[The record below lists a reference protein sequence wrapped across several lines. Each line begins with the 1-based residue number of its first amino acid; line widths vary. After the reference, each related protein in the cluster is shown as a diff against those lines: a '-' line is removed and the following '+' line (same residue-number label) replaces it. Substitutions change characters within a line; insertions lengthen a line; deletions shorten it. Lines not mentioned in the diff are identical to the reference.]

1 MDVFRLRDK
10 LIDDYS
16 AYVRSFLRIRD
27 DRIREYVDQR
37 LDEGLLWP
45 DPLVQLNPSYAFG
58 HWIDE
63 LVDAGRLHPL
73 CRDIFRIKRD
83 DGTSKAMR
91 VYVHQEEAILAA
103 NAGDSYVLTTGTGS
117 GKSLAYII
125 PIVDHVLR
133 RGSGRG
139 IQALIVYPMNAL
151 ANSQVGEL
159 EKFLLQGF
167 DSPPVTF
174 KRYTGQEDEAE
185 RADML
190 QNPPDILLTNYV
202 MLELILTRVWE
213 RPLIEA
219 MHALKFLVLD
229 ELHTYRG
236 RQGADVALLV
246 RRLRDYAE
254 AEKIQCLGTSAT
266 LADTSSTADPREGV
280 ARVASE
286 LFGVT
291 VKTDRVITETL
302 RRQSPKP
309 PEGQQYLGAL
319 RTRLRTSAPVDR
331 SYHQF
336 LSDPLTQWIEST
348 FGLSEDRTG
357 KLVRARPQP
366 VTGQTGASAKL
377 AEITGIDVERCAT
390 AIRQQ
395 LLAGYE
401 ILDPETELPVL
412 AFRINQFI
420 SRGDTAYASLEDP
433 DKRVITTEGQQFVPG
448 DRGRILLPLV
458 FCRECG
464 QEFYA
469 VTRKAVADGTGFRYV
484 ARNLQSTR
492 PESPEEEYGYLY
504 SQPDSPWLESE
515 LDLNLLPSDWIDEQS
530 ATRRVT
536 RSRRDRV
543 PVLVHVNSAG
553 FEDPEGVP
561 YRYVGRRFDFC
572 PNCGV
577 AYDARQGDY
586 AKLASLD
593 AGGRSSATTTLGLSV
608 MRAMDQ
614 DETPRQARKLLS
626 FTDNRQD
633 AALQSGHLNDFVEVG
648 LLRAAVFRAAQM
660 AGPQGLRHED
670 LPQAVFSAL
679 DLPFERYASN
689 PEVRYQARAE
699 TERALRSVLSYR
711 VYHDLRR
718 GWRINSPNLEQSG
731 LLVIEYES
739 LDELCADEGIWQ
751 EKHAALVSAA
761 PETRKAIATA
771 LLDHLRRSLA
781 IDEPALT
788 AEEQER
794 IRLLSQSRLAGPWAL
809 DEEERLETAARAYP
823 RSKLDADYGGN
834 LFLSE
839 RSGFGL
845 YLRRTDT
852 FPEYAG
858 NISGTETASI
868 IKQLLKALLVAGLV
882 RVVDEADSEAPGFQ
896 ACAGTFIWK
905 AGDGSVAFRDPI
917 RVPHASSEGASTN
930 PYFVDVYKNRS
941 RELSNVVAAEH
952 TAQVHP
958 QVREEREIQFRA
970 GNLPILFCSPTME
983 LGIDIAQ
990 LNVVNMRNVPPSPA
1004 NYAQRAGRAGRSGQP
1019 ALVYTYC
1026 TRGSP
1031 HDQYYFRHAVDMV
1044 SGAVAQPRL
1053 DLTNEDLVLA
1063 HLDAVWLS
1071 ETRASL
1077 HHSLRDL
1084 LELSGT
1090 HPSLELLDSV
1100 RADLSSELAK
1110 KRAATRF
1117 TRILETFSAELAS
1130 AAWYDDDWLSR
1141 NLANVVQRFDAACD
1155 RWRSLYRAALMQA
1168 QAQNAIIQDAS
1179 RSAGDKAQARR
1190 LRAEAEQQLALLTS
1204 DSGDAVFQSDFYS
1217 YRYFASEGFLPGYS
1231 FPRLPLSAYIPARH
1245 GHIGRDEFLS
1255 RPRFLAISEF
1265 GPRSIIYHEGSR
1277 YIVNRVILPVRESE
1291 DGTLTRRAKICSAC
1305 GYLHPIAGSSD
1316 GPDRCENCGVEL
1328 PTGLSGMLRMQN
1340 VSTKRRDRINCDE
1353 EERTRMGYDLV
1364 STVRFAE
1371 KAGSRLEQRAVARSD
1386 SGDMILSLSYGHAA
1400 TIWRI
1405 NRGWR
1410 RRQKDSP
1417 LGFVLDMERG
1427 YWQKN
1432 QDDEGDTDDPLSPR
1446 TERVIPF
1453 VEDRRNCLLITFPEG
1468 QSLEVMA
1475 SLEPALSAGIQL
1487 LYQVEQDELAAEPL
1501 PDANNRAVIMLY
1513 EAAEGGAG
1521 VLKQLVDD
1529 PAALP
1534 RVARAALEICH
1545 FDPDTGQ
1552 DIGRQGDN
1560 PCEAACYD
1568 CLMSYY
1574 NQRDHELLDRHLI
1587 RDLLM
1592 QLAQATVEISP
1603 GPEPREE
1610 RLRRLLALCESVL
1623 ERQWLELVD
1632 RLQLRLPDEAQRN
1645 INECFVRPDFYYRE
1659 HRVAIFVDGPD
1670 HNSSEERRRDR
1681 QAEERLMDAGYSFIR
1696 FSLPISGWEGILR
1709 QHPYLFGTP
1718 T

>member
-1 MDVFRLRDK
+1 M
-10 LIDDYS
+10 
-16 AYVRSFLRIRD
+16 
-27 DRIREYVDQR
+27 
-37 LDEGLLWP
+37 
-45 DPLVQLNPSYAFG
+45 NPSYAFG

-63 LVDAGRLHPL
+63 LADLGQIHPL
-73 CRDIFRIKRD
+73 CKDIFRIKRD
-83 DGTSKAMR
+83 DGTSKALRM
-91 VYVHQEEAILAA
+91 YVHQEEAIQAA

-125 PIVDHVLR
+125 PIVNHVLR
-133 RGSGRG
+133 RGSGKG
-139 IQALIVYPMNAL
+139 IQALVVYPMNAL

-159 EKFLLQGF
+159 EKYLQQGF
-167 DSPPVTF
+167 DRPPVTF
-174 KRYTGQEDEAE
+174 MRYTGQEDEAE
-185 RADML
+185 RADIL

-202 MLELILTRVWE
+202 MLELILTRVRE
-213 RPLIEA
+213 RPLIA
-219 MHALKFLVLD
+219 SMHGLKFLVLD

-254 AEKIQCLGTSAT
+254 AKNIQCVGTSAT

-280 ARVASE
+280 ARVASQ

-291 VKTDRVITETL
+291 VKPDRVFTETL

-309 PEGQQYLGAL
+309 NEGEEFVRSLRSRLGA
-319 RTRLRTSAPVDR
+319 SAPVER
-331 SYHQF
+331 SYLQF

-348 FGLSEDRTG
+348 FGLSEDRAG

-366 VTGQTGASAKL
+366 VSGQAGASAKL
-377 AEITGIDVERCAT
+377 ADLTGVDVEACAT
-390 AIRQQ
+390 ALRQQ
-395 LLAGYE
+395 LLAGYQT
-401 ILDPETELPVL
+401 LDPETELPVL
-412 AFRINQFI
+412 AFRVNQFI
-420 SRGDTAYASLEDP
+420 SRGDTAYASLDDP
-433 DKRVITTEGQQFVPG
+433 ETRHVTTEGQVFVPG
-448 DRGRILLPLV
+448 DRARILLPLV

-484 ARNLQSTR
+484 ARDLQSTR
-492 PESPEEEYGYLY
+492 PESLEEEHGYLY
-504 SQPDSPWLESE
+504 SEPDSPWLESE
-515 LDLNLLPSDWIDEQS
+515 LDLDLLPSDWIDEQS

-543 PVLVHVNSAG
+543 PVLVHVNNG
-553 FEDPEGVP
+553 GYENPEGAP
-561 YRYVGRRFDFC
+561 YRYVGKRFDFC

-577 AYDARQGDY
+577 AYDARQRDY

-608 MRAMDQ
+608 IRAMDQ
-614 DETPRQARKLLS
+614 EETPRQARKLLS

-648 LLRAAVFRAAQM
+648 LLRGAVFRAAQT
-660 AGPQGLRHED
+660 AGLQGLRHED
-670 LPQAVFSAL
+670 LPQAVFVAL
-679 DLPFERYASN
+679 DLSFDRYASN
-689 PEVRYQARAE
+689 AEVRYLARAE

-739 LDELCADEGIWQ
+739 LDELCADEDIWHA
-751 EKHAALVSAA
+751 KHAALVSAT
-761 PETRKAIATA
+761 PETRKAICTA

-781 IDEPALT
+781 IDEPALMS
-788 AEEQER
+788 EEQER

-809 DEEERLETAARAYP
+809 DEEEKLETAARAFP
-823 RSKLDADYGGN
+823 RSKRDADYGGN
-834 LFLSE
+834 LFVSD

-845 YLRRTDT
+845 HLRRRDT
-852 FPEYAG
+852 FPDYSDT
-858 NISGTETASI
+858 ISSTETVTI
-868 IKQLLKALLVAGLV
+868 IKQIFRALLVAGLV
-882 RVVDEADSEAPGFQ
+882 RIVDEEDAEAPGYQ

-905 AGDGSVAFRDPI
+905 AGDGTVAFRDPI
-917 RVPHASSEGASTN
+917 RVPHGSSEGASTN
-930 PYFVDVYKNRS
+930 PYFVDVYRNRS
-941 RELSNVVAAEH
+941 RELSNVTAAEH
-952 TAQVHP
+952 TAQVHS
-958 QVREEREIQFRA
+958 QVREEREGQFRS
-970 GNLPILFCSPTME
+970 GSLPILFCSPTME

-1004 NYAQRAGRAGRSGQP
+1004 NYAQRGGRAGRSGQP

-1044 SGAVAQPRL
+1044 AGAVAPPHL
-1053 DLTNEDLVLA
+1053 DLANEDLVLA

-1077 HHSLRDL
+1077 HHSLCDL
-1084 LELSGT
+1084 LDVLGPE
-1090 HPSLELLDSV
+1090 PSLELLESV
-1100 RADLSSELAK
+1100 RADLSSESAK
-1110 KRAATRF
+1110 QRAAQRF
-1117 TRILETFSAELAS
+1117 TRILTTFGPELAD
-1130 AAWYDDDWLSR
+1130 AAWYDDGWLSR
-1141 NLANVVQRFDAACD
+1141 NLANIVQRFDAACD
-1155 RWRSLYRAALMQA
+1155 RWRSLYRAAQKQA
-1168 QAQNAIIQDAS
+1168 QVQHAIIQDAS
-1179 RSAGDKAQARR
+1179 RSASDKAQARR
-1190 LRAEAEQQLALLTS
+1190 LRAEAEQQQALLTS
-1204 DSGDAVFQSDFYS
+1204 DSGDAIFQSDFYS

-1231 FPRLPLSAYIPARH
+1231 FPRLPLSAYIPARR
-1245 GHIGRDEFLS
+1245 GRIGRDEFLS

-1277 YIVNRVILPVRESE
+1277 YIVNRVILPISE
-1291 DGTLTRRAKICSAC
+1291 GEDSTLTRRAKICAAC
-1305 GYLHPIAGSSD
+1305 GYLHPLAGSSD
-1316 GPDRCENCGVEL
+1316 GQDKCENCGADL
-1328 PTGLSGMLRMQN
+1328 PVGISGMLRMQN

-1364 STVRFAE
+1364 STVRYAQ
-1371 KAGSRLEQRAVARSD
+1371 KGGRDIVQRAAAKSD
-1386 SGDMILSLSYGHAA
+1386 DGEVLLSLSYGHAA

-1427 YWQKN
+1427 YWQRN

-1446 TERVIPF
+1446 TERVIPY
-1453 VEDRRNCLLITFPEG
+1453 VEDRRNCLLITFPDS
-1468 QSLEVMA
+1468 QPLEVMA
-1475 SLEPALSAGIQL
+1475 SLEPALQAGIQL

-1529 PAALP
+1529 PTALP

-1545 FDPDTGQ
+1545 FDPDTGT
-1552 DIGRQGDN
+1552 DVGRQGDN

-1587 RDLLM
+1587 RDLLK

-1603 GPEPREE
+1603 GGDCREE
-1610 RLRRLLALCESVL
+1610 TVRKLRAVCESDL
-1623 ERQWLELVD
+1623 ERQWLQLVNQK
-1632 RLQLRLPDEAQRN
+1632 QLRLPDEAQVN
-1645 INECFVRPDFYYRE
+1645 IDQCYVRPDFFYGQD
-1659 HRVAIFVDGPD
+1659 RVAIFVDGPD
-1670 HNSSEERRRDR
+1670 HGWPEQVQRDR
-1681 QAEERLMDAGYSFIR
+1681 DAEQRLMDAGITWIR
-1696 FSLPISGWEGILR
+1696 FPLPISGWEAILR
-1709 QHPYLFGTP
+1709 ENEYLFGRMD
-1718 T
+1718 